1 MVVWLLFFFTQE
13 YSPLEDMNNSR
24 EEELLTCDSESSIA
38 ADTPGTTVESLLV
51 HSDNKAKK
59 NARNKGMVTLDTRIQ
74 AAAAKELSFRPRAT
88 RARRNFKNIAE
99 GDELELVKEEKEEP
113 DNKNVE
119 DFKMGEYECSVYFVS
134 AKNMRKNE
142 LQAYCETVTKTFTK
156 LKLTKAQATFTNTL
170 STISTKDGYLS
181 FLRKAFAIIYYPSL
195 KATAK
200 TVRLYI
206 FLFLHLYAF

>member
-1 MVVWLLFFFTQE
+1 MWLLFFFTQE

-24 EEELLTCDSESSIA
+24 EEESLTCDSESSIA

-142 LQAYCETVTKTFTK
+142 LQAYCETVTKPFTK
-156 LKLTKAQATFTNTL
+156 LTKVQIAFTNTL
-170 STISTKDGYLS
+170 STITTKDGYVS
-181 FLRKAFAIIYYPSL
+181 FLRKAFATIYYPSL
-195 KATAK
+195 KAQTAK

>member
-1 MVVWLLFFFTQE
+1 MFFFTQE

-24 EEELLTCDSESSIA
+24 EEESLTCDSESSIA

-88 RARRNFKNIAE
+88 RQHFKKIAE

-119 DFKMGEYECSVYFVS
+119 DFKMGEYECSVYFV
-134 AKNMRKNE
+134 AARDMKRNE
-142 LQAYCETVTKTFTK
+142 LRGYCETVTETFTK

-170 STISTKDGYLS
+170 STITTKDGYVS